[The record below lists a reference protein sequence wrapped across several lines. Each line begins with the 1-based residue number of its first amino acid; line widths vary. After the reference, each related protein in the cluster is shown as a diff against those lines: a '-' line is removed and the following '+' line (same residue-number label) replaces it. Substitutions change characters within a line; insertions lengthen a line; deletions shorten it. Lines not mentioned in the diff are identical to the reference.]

1 MAKPFGI
8 FCQIPNL
15 KKHGLILPG
24 AGGKVA
30 GMTEDLISQP
40 QPRLLAAADW
50 GDYELIDSGDG
61 QKLERFGR
69 YRFVRPEPQAMWAP
83 RQPAESWQAD
93 GRFVPGQGRE
103 DDEEGGGWTLS
114 PDLPDSWQVGYD
126 GLRFLARPTP
136 FRHLGFF
143 PEQAPH
149 WRWCAAQIDRFAATR
164 GRPPRILNLF
174 AYSGIASLHAA
185 QAGAEVTH
193 VDASRKAIAQAFEN
207 RDTAGME
214 DAPIRF
220 ITEDASRFVEREI
233 RRGRSYDGIILDPP
247 KYGRGPKGERWRIE
261 SDLVPL
267 LQGCRQI
274 LSENPRFLLLTIYAI
289 RASSQAAHYALSGI
303 MEGAGGAVSSGELV
317 SVESQPDPR
326 VISQANFARWTAEGA

>member
-1 MAKPFGI
+1 MK
-8 FCQIPNL
+8 L
-15 KKHGLILPG
+15 GLILPE

-30 GMTEDLISQP
+30 GMTDDLISQP

-50 GDYELIDSGDG
+50 ADYELIDSGDG

-69 YRFVRPEPQAMWAP
+69 YRFVRPEPQAMWTP
-83 RQPAESWQAD
+83 RRPVESWQAD

-114 PDLPDSWQVGYD
+114 PDLPESWQVGYD

-149 WRWCAAQIDRFAATR
+149 WRWCAARIEGFAATR

-193 VDASRKAIAQAFEN
+193 VDASKKAIAQAFEN

-220 ITEDASRFVEREI
+220 ITEDAGRFVEREI

-274 LSENPRFLLLTIYAI
+274 LSDTPRFMLLTIYAI
-289 RASSQAAHYALSGI
+289 RASSQAAHYALSDVMAGT
-303 MEGAGGAVSSGELV
+303 GGAVSSGELV

-326 VISQANFARWTAEGA
+326 VISQANYGRWTPAPE

>member
-1 MAKPFGI
+1 MTDASTNDVIAGPKP
-8 FCQIPNL
+8 Q
-15 KKHGLILPG
+15 
-24 AGGKVA
+24 
-30 GMTEDLISQP
+30 
-40 QPRLLAAADW
+40 LLAAADW
-50 GDYELIDSGDG
+50 ADYELIDSGNG
-61 QKLERFGR
+61 LKLERFGR

-83 RQPAESWQAD
+83 RLDAAVWKAD
-93 GRFVPGQGRE
+93 GRFVPGQGRAE

-114 PDLPDSWQVGYD
+114 EKLPAEWQVGYD

-149 WRWCAAQIDRFAATR
+149 WRWCAERIKGFANQQ
-164 GRPPRILNLF
+164 GRKPRILNLF

-193 VDASRKAIAQAFEN
+193 VDASKKAIAQAFEN
-207 RDTAGME
+207 RDVAGMQ
-214 DAPIRF
+214 DAPVRF
-220 ITEDASRFVEREI
+220 ITEDAGRFVEREI
-233 RRGRSYDGIILDPP
+233 RRGRHYDGIILDPP

-274 LSENPRFLLLTIYAI
+274 LSDTPRFLLLTIYAI
-289 RASSQAAHYALSGI
+289 RASSQAAHYALSDS
-303 MEGAGGAVSSGELV
+303 MEGAGGSVSSGELV
-317 SVESQPDPR
+317 SVESQPNPR
-326 VISQANFARWTAEGA
+326 VVAHANFARWIPEPAKDD